1 MARDINFKCALPRSG
16 VAPDR
21 VPTGVQIV
29 VAKAEKGAKN
39 VANIAK
45 FYRFGDLEVVPIAI
59 V

>member
-1 MARDINFKCALPRSG
+1 VARDINFKCALPRSG

-21 VPTGVQIV
+21 VPTGVPIV
-29 VAKAEKGAKN
+29 AEKGAKN

-45 FYRFGDLEVVPIAI
+45 FYRFGDLAVVPIAI

>member
-1 MARDINFKCALPRSG
+1 

-21 VPTGVQIV
+21 VPTGVPIV
-29 VAKAEKGAKN
+29 AAKAEKGAKN

-45 FYRFGDLEVVPIAI
+45 FYRFGDLAVVPIAI